1 MVHMLAAA
9 VFVVALMGGALSI
22 WTMIVSRLD
31 RIITVLDREPR
42 EDALASLPVA
52 RPARMRVIAIRR
64 EAPHRPAPLRAA
76 A

>member
-9 VFVVALMGGALSI
+9 VFVVALVGGALSI

-31 RIITVLDREPR
+31 RIIAVLDRESR
-42 EDALASLPVA
+42 EEGPASLPVA
-52 RPARMRVIAIRR
+52 RPARMHVVAVRRV
-64 EAPHRPAPLRAA
+64 APRQSTPLRAA